1 MDVATSLL
9 GHARP
14 ARLLPTRLVM
24 PAPPHP
30 GRRLRPRP
38 SGPSRRSSRVA
49 RRGARR
55 AGPDRFHT
63 SAARLGFEPWSTT
76 GSGVPTDGK
85 RLWEKLGDDRDL
97 IGVKIA
103 LLAALLI
110 LTAVL
115 EWVA

>member
-14 ARLLPTRLVM
+14 TRLLPTRLVM
-24 PAPPHP
+24 PAPAHP
-30 GRRLRPRP
+30 GRRPRP
-38 SGPSRRSSRVA
+38 YGPSRRSSRVA

-55 AGPDRFHT
+55 GGPDRFHT
-63 SAARLGFEPWSTT
+63 SAARLGFGSWSTT
-76 GSGVPTDGK
+76 GSDVPTDGK

-110 LTAVL
+110 LTAML

>member
-9 GHARP
+9 GHTRP

-24 PAPPHP
+24 PAPAHP

-38 SGPSRRSSRVA
+38 YGPSRRNS
-49 RRGARR
+49 RGARR

-63 SAARLGFEPWSTT
+63 SAARLGFEPWSTA

-85 RLWEKLGDDRDL
+85 RLWERLGDDRDL

-103 LLAALLI
+103 LLAALLV